1 MENTQP
7 DPFQFF
13 KTPLPNS
20 TTVFVL
26 GLCSV
31 VLACFFVGFILGI
44 IGLVMAREPR
54 RMYRDNPALYDGYGL
69 LNAGYILSI
78 IGVCLG
84 ALYIAYFV
92 IVFLFLATTA
102 L

>member
-1 MENTQP
+1 MENPQQ

-13 KTPLPNS
+13 KTSLPNS
-20 TTVFVL
+20 TAVFVL

-31 VLACFFVGFILGI
+31 IFACFFVGFILGI
-44 IGLVMAREPR
+44 IGLFMAREPR
-54 RMYRDNPALYDGYGL
+54 AMYRDNPNLYEGYGL
-69 LNAGYILSI
+69 LNAGYVLSI

-92 IVFLFLATTA
+92 IIFLFFATRSM
-102 L
+102 